1 MRAAKAGLHIN
12 SSRYFIGFATS
23 LDDDKQPMMMMM
35 VMSIAFYYPVPLL
48 ASPPAPARPRPL
60 AILFVQRKY
69 LSIYT
74 VA

>member
-35 VMSIAFYYPVPLL
+35 VMSIAFYYPVLL
-48 ASPPAPARPRPL
+48 PASPPARPRPL